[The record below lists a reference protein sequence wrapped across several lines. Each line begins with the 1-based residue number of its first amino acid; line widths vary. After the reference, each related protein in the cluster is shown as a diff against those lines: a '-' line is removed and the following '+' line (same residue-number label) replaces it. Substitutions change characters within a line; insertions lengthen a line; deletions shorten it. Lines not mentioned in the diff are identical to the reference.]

1 MSYSHQAL
9 AYREREVQSATPA
22 RLVVLLFEHA
32 HANLL
37 RARHAVQTG
46 NIELRAESVAKAR
59 EALMELL
66 TSLDTERGGDIARN
80 LKSVYCFLLSELVDV
95 ARRRDGGQLDRII
108 RMVSELR
115 SAFETI
121 AASAARVP
129 AA

>member
-9 AYREREVQSATPA
+9 AYREREIQSATPA

-37 RARHAVQTG
+37 RARHAVQTD
-46 NIELRAESVAKAR
+46 NLELRTESVAKVR
-59 EALMELL
+59 EAMVELL

-80 LKSVYCFLLSELVDV
+80 LKSVYCFILSELVDV
-95 ARRRDGGQLDRII
+95 VRRRDGGQLERLI

-115 SAFETI
+115 GAFETI
-121 AASAARVP
+121 AAEPARVP